1 MRKGNSGRAILVFRP
16 PLAPANAD
24 HPSSIPLHGNRFS
37 GRKSGRFAS
46 LLWPVGSLGA
56 LYGTPAKKKT
66 CFLLFLFSIFSDF
79 LFLFPGFSP
88 VFYIQKIFYWTTIYL
103 SVYLFNIY
111 RGEPARGGVFYFYFL
126 RDQLPSAAGEE
137 CCSHVHSGYPGIF

>member
-1 MRKGNSGRAILVFRP
+1 MRKGNSRRAILVFCP

-24 HPSSIPLHGNRFS
+24 HLSSIPLHGNQFS
-37 GRKSGRFAS
+37 GHKSGRFAS
-46 LLWPVGSLGA
+46 LLWPVGLLGA

-88 VFYIQKIFYWTTIYL
+88 VFYIQKIFYWTAIYL

-111 RGEPARGGVFYFYFL
+111 QGEPTRGGVFYFYFL
-126 RDQLPSAAGEE
+126 RDQLPGAAGEE